1 SGAQFD
7 ADGYVV
13 KGDALNAY
21 ATTEN
26 ATHAGQTP
34 GTGELLVRVGAG
46 GAGQNYTATIESVI
60 REASTAD
67 KLTLVK
73 TDLGRLILSGDNEY
87 RGGTRI
93 DGGTLQIS
101 SDSNLGQSGTDLA
114 INNGSTLQLGADLT
128 SNRTIELGANENA

>member
-1 SGAQFD
+1 VDNAAGEVNFSGAQFD

-46 GAGQNYTATIESVI
+46 GAGKTIP
-60 REASTAD
+60 RP
-67 KLTLVK
+67 
-73 TDLGRLILSGDNEY
+73 LSPLSA
-87 RGGTRI
+87 RPV
-93 DGGTLQIS
+93 L
-101 SDSNLGQSGTDLA
+101 
-114 INNGSTLQLGADLT
+114 LT
-128 SNRTIELGANENA
+128 S